1 MRHQRRERCACLLVG
16 VVFLLAPGQ
25 VLAGDGVYLGMDLG
39 VSLAPGPDT
48 ATLDN
53 DYPTICDEFINPGDQ
68 DVSTCPSG
76 ESWTNAF
83 DGGVGVLSGVAMG
96 YRYGN
101 YRFEGEYFYRGTS
114 YNRESEPVFSGA
126 TLLKDSQEISESV
139 EAIGDVL
146 SHNFFANLY
155 YDFTS
160 DSKWTPYLGAGVGLA
175 LVSVDYSNR
184 FTRSSDPVNI
194 KTFGDT
200 VNDRNRRLA
209 GTTTVASDR
218 LSDTLFGWQA
228 MAGVDYQVSEP
239 VTIGLKLRWAE
250 FGEFEDGAEY
260 RQLRSHD
267 STNSPDASDPRSAR
281 VRYSFTTDDI
291 KFWGASLNMKYQF

>member
-1 MRHQRRERCACLLVG
+1 MPAGWRG
-16 VVFLLAPGQ
+16 VPARPRSG
-25 VLAGDGVYLGMDLG
+25 LAGDGVYLGMDLG

-239 VTIGLKLRWAE
+239 VTSDSNSDGRSLANLKTAPSIASFAVTTPPILPMRLIP
-250 FGEFEDGAEY
+250 
-260 RQLRSHD
+260 QRSCAILVHD
-267 STNSPDASDPRSAR
+267 R
-281 VRYSFTTDDI
+281 
-291 KFWGASLNMKYQF
+291 